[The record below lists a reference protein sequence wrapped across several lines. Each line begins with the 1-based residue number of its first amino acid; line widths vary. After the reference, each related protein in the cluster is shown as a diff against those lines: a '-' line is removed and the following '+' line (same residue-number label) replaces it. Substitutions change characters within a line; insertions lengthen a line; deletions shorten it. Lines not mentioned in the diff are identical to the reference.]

1 MIFYLTVI
9 FFFGLCY
16 SEKFYINKENDETF
30 AFNKSY
36 ICTVNV
42 TDNNLNVKI
51 FNPFY
56 GDIDVKQN
64 IIEAENRRILAC
76 FNYNRNFYMVFFHTK
91 ENKIE
96 IYKNGKVR
104 KFSFPSNFIKVFYDT
119 FTEKFYVV
127 MKNRANELDLELL
140 DKNYETVNHIGY
152 KYQNVNFDTK
162 NSTLIDFSIFN
173 NTIYYITKG
182 NSTNMFY
189 RISTFNKEKNED
201 FYYTFR
207 EKINFVI
214 IQRSENKSMSNSV
227 FKINPQKH
235 EYNNN
240 FVFAIQYIFDALLI
254 MAIIYL
260 YKCTKN
266 KLDSFR
272 KEYGLKNM
280 VEINNQPLLKNGS
293 LKSISK
299 ISSLSH
305 SFRSDC
311 SYCKNMLKES
321 NSDSPQA

>member
-162 NSTLIDFSIFN
+162 NNTLIDFSIFN
-173 NTIYYITKG
+173 NTIYYMTKG
-182 NSTNMFY
+182 NYINTFY
-189 RISTFNKEKNED
+189 QISAYNKEKND
-201 FYYTFR
+201 NFYYTFR

-214 IQRSENKSMSNSV
+214 IQRSENESMNDSI
-227 FKINPQKH
+227 FKINSDKLL
-235 EYNNN
+235 YNNN
-240 FVFAIQYIFDALLI
+240 YGLLAQYFLDVMFILALIF
-254 MAIIYL
+254 L
-260 YKCTKN
+260 YKCTRI
-266 KLDSFR
+266 KLNR
-272 KEYGLKNM
+272 LQEYGLELK
-280 VEINNQPLLKNGS
+280 EINKIPLLKKDS
-293 LKSISK
+293 FTSSYKSDSE
-299 ISSLSH
+299 
-305 SFRSDC
+305 C
-311 SYCKNMLKES
+311 SYCKILEKKS
-321 NSDSPQA
+321 VS